1 MTVFKLI
8 NYSNPNLEGQPSA
21 PILTS
26 QRKEQRRKVLK
37 RRNDTKV
44 LYLPREAVQNCMAL
58 IAFGVCVSQEKTKEL
73 AQKQAQQ

>member
-8 NYSNPNLEGQPSA
+8 NDSNPNLEGKPSA

-26 QRKEQRRKVLK
+26 QRKEQGQKLLK
-37 RRNDTKV
+37 RRKL
-44 LYLPREAVQNCMAL
+44 LYLPREAVQNFMPL
-58 IAFGVCVSQEKTKEL
+58 IAVGVCVSQEKTKEL